1 MGQTS
6 NGPCVLIASNRPVT
20 EAGLSNEEAKV
31 EVPVVHTKLKLA
43 GAYQR
48 YWGKLL
54 KIYDSTP

>member
-1 MGQTS
+1 
-6 NGPCVLIASNRPVT
+6 VLIASNRPVT